1 MSDSSPA
8 NAAAKLVDTV
18 VTELE
23 ANNFSA
29 IPTLFAGMSEPKRS
43 AFRKEYL
50 VNHSLYG
57 TVQTIE
63 ASMSEIRQDPMA
75 MFRTSRKQFEG
86 AILLDL
92 AVGNRDEVLYALRPA
107 VSHFPDLVL
116 PILQQRE
123 TTKLFPA
130 IAKNLISDVSDAF
143 PAWALFVEN
152 GIIPMSWDDRTVSMI
167 CHSGFSADSK
177 SIPKLAEQ
185 DPVWNE
191 IVYRMCEVENWF
203 VTSIID
209 GGRTALDFIDQL
221 SKTKQLDRVRL
232 LRSSL
237 SGMHLVKNQNQT
249 KACEMVFDFLA
260 PTLDEVADC
269 QADLCAVLD
278 QGKPVSFSFV
288 FEKLDKL
295 VTAKRIDGPMV
306 CVSVGAAF
314 SRAGIA
320 QSTAAIKLLQGALD
334 SPDTLDCGCSAL
346 AQALL
351 HNKREIAER
360 AWKVLLPALPQA
372 NQSVLHEIE
381 QARQMVQGTL
391 GKTISDYF
399 ASCGRTDSNSPT
411 DYQAGSIASS
421 ETEFSWEEL
430 VSQLQS
436 VPIAVRQSLHC
447 KEACLVSHRAQLPL
461 SLDWG
466 IQNAAVLSSCQKLKP
481 IQTMDELVL
490 RIGRFGHAKE
500 NDLEEPEL
508 ILDGICRFPRAMDP
522 QFQSKTAAIKKNAL
536 SNSVTGLSN
545 QWGYPDYALVILN
558 WLGES
563 IPSNPDR
570 FVKNQFDELAHFV
583 VAAAIPWVAE
593 GRAFSLTST
602 PTHRGGWIDPQ
613 IWLDRLEAAQVAGDS
628 LLLADIELA
637 LLRLAPD
644 GRTTPIRNVQLLE
657 RARRLEGSHALMVRF
672 VMGEFIPWEEMTGS
686 KRLWI
691 AAIRGREPS
700 MEIPSSAAFA
710 KGLGDQLVLQPAKWK
725 REFKNQIGD
734 FSRPKACVVSLDGGE
749 LRRWKPTTTETIQP
763 GKPIDA
769 SSDLVGNIFL
779 TRFLASQVLVR
790 NEYNLY
796 RNQHP
801 QQLDWYWNS
810 LLNNLVLRS
819 AKKDEIFSMETTS
832 PWLESE
838 RPLTQESAMAL
849 WLASLTKGDKSKVWL
864 QEVWS
869 QLVETDRLNSQLLL
883 RTAGELAKYE
893 WCMLKRWAEILAPVS
908 TRSNLHAWEIGRLAL
923 GLLCTIDIDPRD
935 AFGLVEIVLQ
945 AHSTLGIAVTSN
957 EKMALDKYATGK
969 SKKSILELVAIVD
982 KEGPEKVR
990 TAKRKFMIRLQR
1002 AQRWANVAPAGF
1014 SQPVSLTSDEVDSE
1028 HIELASLSYS
1038 KTESSASVAATS
1050 IEASAAP
1057 ASDLVPTAKSA
1068 AAQTRKALA
1077 GKRSEKK
1084 AVEIPLGRSHDAM
1097 RLFRSSIPGFAT
1109 CAMFG
1114 YYAGAVRAYDESVSK
1129 GYASPEDHYL
1139 MFLLHHMGFNVSRS
1153 PIEFAELL
1161 QKSAEKNMSE
1171 TGREWTMAW
1180 LASLATSFATDN
1192 GTWMKSLV
1200 DSLDLEM
1207 EVGYGEPTACV
1218 MAIAGMATSSLRSS
1232 PLNVPNS
1239 LKLQIE
1245 KEKKLSHF
1253 VDTCVCIENK
1263 DTAAFV
1269 KCFEDSAK
1277 KLANELGRTIKGDER
1292 SPRWWPSALLTVLWH
1307 SAKHAGI
1314 DCSKIG
1320 TQYMALVPTA
1330 ATLEL
1335 ASENC
1340 SLIHFPLP
1348 ENRDQLSL
1356 ALLDRVMSTAGVR
1369 YALLR
1374 PRVDTNLLE
1383 PNTTDWTIVV
1393 DSRDE
1398 QAWNRLFE
1406 AHNPEECLLNADLQF
1421 ESLADYQVVLAA
1433 IPQYGAIFRRLN
1445 VPVSLLDQIL
1455 EKAERR
1461 DFYGASVSVATLEDS
1476 VGLLM
1481 PILDALSNDSRM
1493 SKGKMQNVAYYRRQ
1507 LEEYKKWVLGLL
1519 QDAKREIIW
1528 PKIQLVAKQL
1538 NADSAVSSIKSSYK
1552 PGPV

>member
-1 MSDSSPA
+1 
-8 NAAAKLVDTV
+8 
-18 VTELE
+18 
-23 ANNFSA
+23 
-29 IPTLFAGMSEPKRS
+29 
-43 AFRKEYL
+43 
-50 VNHSLYG
+50 
-57 TVQTIE
+57 
-63 ASMSEIRQDPMA
+63 MSEIRQDPMA

-86 AILLDL
+86 AVLLDL
-92 AVGNRDEVLYALRPA
+92 AVGNRDEVLYALRTA

-116 PILQQRE
+116 HILQQRD

-130 IAKNLISDVSDAF
+130 IAKNLISDASNSF
-143 PAWALFVEN
+143 PTWALFVEN
-152 GIIPMSWDDRTVSMI
+152 GIIPMAWDDRTVMMI
-167 CHSGFSADSK
+167 CQSGFSADSK

-203 VTSIID
+203 VGSIIN

-260 PTLDEVADC
+260 PKLDEIADC

-288 FEKLDKL
+288 FEKMEKL
-295 VTAKRIDGPMV
+295 SIEKRIDWPMV
-306 CVSVGAAF
+306 CVSIGAAF

-320 QSTAAIKLLQGALD
+320 QSTSAIKLLHRALD
-334 SPDTLDCGCSAL
+334 SSDTLDCGASAL
-346 AQALL
+346 VQALL
-351 HNKREIAER
+351 HNKREIAES
-360 AWKVLLPALPQA
+360 AWKVLLPVLPQA
-372 NQSVLHEIE
+372 NQAVLNEVE

-399 ASCGRTDSNSPT
+399 AKCGRTDSSSPA
-411 DYQAGSIASS
+411 DGQAGSTASS
-421 ETEFSWEEL
+421 ETDASWEEL

-436 VPIAVRQSLHC
+436 IPVAVRHALHC
-447 KEACLVSHRAQLPL
+447 KEACLAAHQAQLPL

-466 IQNAAVLSSCQKLKP
+466 IQNAAVLPTCQKLEP

-490 RIGRFGHAKE
+490 RIGRIGHAKE

-508 ILDGICRFPRAMDP
+508 ILDGICRFPRSIDA

-536 SNSVTGLSN
+536 SESATGLSN
-545 QWGYPDYALVILN
+545 QWGCPDYAFVIMS

-570 FVKNQFDELAHFV
+570 FIKNQFDELAHFV

-593 GRAFSLTST
+593 GRSFSLTST

-613 IWLDRLEAAQVAGDS
+613 IWLDRLEAAQVAGES

-644 GRTTPIRNVQLLE
+644 GRTTPIRNSELLE
-657 RARRLEGSHALMVRF
+657 RARKLEGSHAPMVRYA
-672 VMGEFIPWEEMTGS
+672 MGDSISWEEMTGS

-710 KGLGDQLVLQPAKWK
+710 KGLGDQPVLQPAKWK
-725 REFKNQIGD
+725 REFKNEIGD
-734 FSRPKACVVSLDGGE
+734 FSRPKACVVSLEGGE
-749 LRRWKPTTTETIQP
+749 LRRWKPTATETIQP
-763 GKPIDA
+763 GKPIDD
-769 SSDLVGNIFL
+769 SSELADNIFL
-779 TRFLASQVLVR
+779 TRFLASQVLAR

-810 LLNNLVLRS
+810 VLNNLILRS
-819 AKKDEIFSMETTS
+819 AKKDEIFSMETNS

-849 WLASLTKGDKSKVWL
+849 CLASLTKGDKSKVWL

-908 TRSNLHAWEIGRLAL
+908 TRSNLHAWGIGRLAL
-923 GLLCTIDIDPRD
+923 GVLCTIDIDPKD
-935 AFGLVEIVLQ
+935 AIGLVEIVLQ
-945 AHSTLGIAVTSN
+945 THTTLGIAVTSN
-957 EKMALDKYATGK
+957 EKMALGKYATGK
-969 SKKSILELVAIVD
+969 CKKSILELVAIVD
-982 KEGPEKVR
+982 KEGPER
-990 TAKRKFMIRLQR
+990 TQAAKQKFMIRLQR
-1002 AQRWANVAPAGF
+1002 AQRWANVAPAGL

-1038 KTESSASVAATS
+1038 KAESSSSVAATP
-1050 IEASAAP
+1050 IETSAAP
-1057 ASDLVPTAKSA
+1057 ASDLVPTAKSVA
-1068 AAQTRKALA
+1068 TQTRKAAA
-1077 GKRSEKK
+1077 GKKSEKK
-1084 AVEIPLGRSHDAM
+1084 GVEIPLKRCRDAM

-1109 CAMFG
+1109 YGMFG
-1114 YYAGAVRAYDESVSK
+1114 YYAGAIQSYNESDSK

-1139 MFLLHHMGFNVSRS
+1139 MFLLHHMGFVVSRS
-1153 PIEFAELL
+1153 PIEFADLL

-1192 GTWMKSLV
+1192 EMWIKSLV
-1200 DSLDLEM
+1200 DRLDLDM
-1207 EVGYGEPTACV
+1207 EVSYGEPSACV
-1218 MAIAGMATSSLRSS
+1218 IAIAAIATSSLRSS
-1232 PLNVPNS
+1232 PLNIPNS

-1253 VDTCVCIENK
+1253 VDTCAAIESQ
-1263 DTAAFV
+1263 DTTAFV
-1269 KCFEDSAK
+1269 KSFENAAK
-1277 KLANELGRTIKGDER
+1277 KVANELGKTIKGQVW

-1307 SAKHAGI
+1307 SAKNAGI

-1340 SLIHFPLP
+1340 KLFHFPLP

-1356 ALLDRVMSTAGVR
+1356 ELLDRVLSTAGVK

-1374 PRVDTNLLE
+1374 PRVDTSLIE
-1383 PNTTDWTIVV
+1383 PHTTDWTIVV

-1406 AHNPEECLLNADLQF
+1406 THNPEECLLNAELQF
-1421 ESLADYQVVLAA
+1421 ETPADYQVVLAA
-1433 IPQYGAIFRRLN
+1433 TPQYGAIFRRLN
-1445 VPVSLLDQIL
+1445 VPVSLMDQIL
-1455 EKAERR
+1455 EKAERSN
-1461 DFYGASVSVATLEDS
+1461 FYGASVSVATLEDS

-1481 PILDALSNDSRM
+1481 PILDAFSNDPRM
-1493 SKGKMQNVAYYRRQ
+1493 SQGKMQNVSYYRRKMV
-1507 LEEYKKWVLGLL
+1507 EYKKWILGLL
-1519 QDAKREIIW
+1519 QEAKGEIIW

-1538 NADSAVSSIKSSYK
+1538 NAESAVSSIKSSYK
-1552 PGPV
+1552 PGTA